1 MRISNLQILFGRINI
16 NSNKK
21 MKEYMRMDTHL
32 LHSSQWDSYN
42 KRDCSACPIRHNAI
56 CSRCQ
61 PDELDALDQMKTY
74 RIFEKGEAITHI
86 GENIAYVGT
95 IVSGVATIS
104 KSLEDGRK
112 QILGILLPSDFVGRP
127 GHPVS
132 SYDVVAETPVEMCR
146 FPIVSFEKLLN
157 QSPALGPRLL
167 EKTFDEL
174 DTARE
179 WMLLLGRKTAREKLA
194 TFLHMLAIRMT
205 RLHAM
210 PIVADIQLELPLT
223 RKILSDYLG
232 LTMETVSRQLSR
244 LSKDGIISIKGQR
257 QITIHHMTDL
267 FAETSGE
274 RSG

>member
-1 MRISNLQILFGRINI
+1 
-16 NSNKK
+16 
-21 MKEYMRMDTHL
+21 
-32 LHSSQWDSYN
+32 
-42 KRDCSACPIRHNAI
+42 
-56 CSRCQ
+56 
-61 PDELDALDQMKTY
+61 
-74 RIFEKGEAITHI
+74 
-86 GENIAYVGT
+86 
-95 IVSGVATIS
+95 
-104 KSLEDGRK
+104 LEDGRK

-146 FPIVSFEKLLN
+146 FPIASFEKLLN

-194 TFLHMLAIRMT
+194 TFLHMMALRMT

-210 PIVADIQLELPLT
+210 PMVADIQLELPLT
-223 RKILSDYLG
+223 RKVLSDYLG

-257 QITIHHMTDL
+257 QITIHHMADL
-267 FAETSGE
+267 FAETSDE
-274 RSG
+274 RTG

>member
-1 MRISNLQILFGRINI
+1 LAGLILHLI
-16 NSNKK
+16 KK
-21 MKEYMRMDTHL
+21 TLKEYMRMNTHL
-32 LHSSQWDSYN
+32 LHSSQLESHS

-95 IVSGVATIS
+95 LVSGVAAIS

-146 FPIVSFEKLLN
+146 FPIASFEKLLN

-167 EKTFDEL
+167 EKPLMNWTQPENGCFYS
-174 DTARE
+174 A
-179 WMLLLGRKTAREKLA
+179 GKP
-194 TFLHMLAIRMT
+194 
-205 RLHAM
+205 HAKNW
-210 PIVADIQLELPLT
+210 PRFCI
-223 RKILSDYLG
+223 
-232 LTMETVSRQLSR
+232 
-244 LSKDGIISIKGQR
+244 
-257 QITIHHMTDL
+257 
-267 FAETSGE
+267 
-274 RSG
+274 